1 MKDEC
6 RSRWEQEGLNSW
18 RGGVQEAP
26 AVHNV
31 LWNSDVVERGV
42 GAALVKVHASCFS
55 SSAAKIE
62 VDLDGVKVANC
73 LAMKL
78 AGVPRQIFA
87 GVPRQIC
94 SVPPTERHT
103 HH

>member
-1 MKDEC
+1 
-6 RSRWEQEGLNSW
+6 
-18 RGGVQEAP
+18 
-26 AVHNV
+26 
-31 LWNSDVVERGV
+31 
-42 GAALVKVHASCFS
+42 
-55 SSAAKIE
+55 
-62 VDLDGVKVANC
+62 VANC

-78 AGVPRQIFA
+78 A

>member
-31 LWNSDVVERGV
+31 LWNEADVVEPGV
-42 GAALVKVHASCFS
+42 GAALLKVHASCFS

-78 AGVPRQIFA
+78 AGVPRQI
-87 GVPRQIC
+87 C